1 MGAPNFEPFFHTTFL
16 CVFALG
22 LGAFHVHASIADRVN
37 EIRLQVETTSPMPIG
52 AAIDELETLLLSDTL
67 KVDEKRA
74 VAALYVRY
82 QLLIHQRPDENV
94 LRELQGLENNSRD
107 GLIISAGIARMYGI
121 SANYTEAYNR
131 FDAIISAPSIPA
143 DVKAYTLI
151 YQILT
156 YSEGQVF
163 APNAELINTVN
174 DLLITHDLSRLR
186 PLYDSIVADY
196 YQSVSAFDL
205 ALRFHEKSLKGAQA
219 ANQRILES
227 DNLYAIGIL
236 YRNLGNY
243 DKAIIYLERAVEHDK
258 EIDINYSEFL
268 AIYGIATTYYRA
280 GDLKSAIAL
289 SEKVLTHP
297 LSSSFYNSEIYRL
310 KAEAHLTL
318 GELDEAYQSL
328 ELARQLYDE
337 NREDEQTT
345 WRAQLEKTAAYITA
359 ARGNYKLAFEQFEV
373 FHEAYLQAKKYED
386 LELIESANLVQQIT
400 QEKERANLL
409 ENENKAFEEA
419 LLLKNEA
426 QRTQRLFSTLL
437 TILVALT
444 MVTIVII
451 LILLRKSKQANA
463 LYLSAKEKAEQH
475 SRLKSEFISNI
486 SHEIRTPLNAIIG
499 FGQTVDKRSS
509 DLQTKTL
516 TRKIVTASEMLL
528 QLINDL
534 LDFSKI
540 EAGKLTLAIR
550 PHDIKSSIHTLRDIF
565 SDQAQ
570 RKGLHLELN
579 IDENLSSE
587 LMFDELRFKQIMANL
602 ISNAIKF
609 SQEGSVQIGIALIEV
624 CDSHYALHC
633 WVKDNGI
640 GISKENQAKLF
651 KPFTQAESSIAR
663 KYGGTGLGLNI
674 TNNLLKLMGSSLS
687 VESEVNKGTTFSFDI
702 TFAIAS
708 DVEHVAS
715 TDSSDKLPC
724 TLAGKRVLL
733 AEDNDINV
741 EVIKALLEEFSLD
754 LHHVSNGQEA
764 INAVANNQF
773 DLVLMDVQMPEVDGL
788 SATRHIRQTLKMHT
802 PSIALTANAMQHDI
816 DECLA
821 AGMNAHVGKPVDKAH
836 LVDTLRRY
844 LTAG

>member
-1 MGAPNFEPFFHTTFL
+1 MTRFFCSTLL
-16 CVFALG
+16 CVFAISFA
-22 LGAFHVHASIADRVN
+22 AFHVHASIADRVN
-37 EIRLQVETTSPMPIG
+37 EIGRQVETASPMPIG
-52 AAIDELETLLLSDTL
+52 AAIDELETLLVSDTL

-74 VAALYVRY
+74 VAALYARY
-82 QLLIHQRPDENV
+82 QLLIHQRPNDNI
-94 LRELQGLENNSRD
+94 LRELKELEDKSRD
-107 GLIISAGIARMYGI
+107 GLIIAAGIARMYGI
-121 SANYTEAYNR
+121 SADYTEAYKR
-131 FDAIISAPSIPA
+131 FDALISTPSLPA
-143 DVKAYTLI
+143 DIKAYALI

-174 DLLITHDLSRLR
+174 DLLITHELSYLR

-196 YQSVSAFDL
+196 YQSVKAYEL
-205 ALRFHEKSLKGAQA
+205 ALRFYEKSLAGAQG

-236 YRNLGNY
+236 YRNLGDY
-243 DKAIIYLERAVEHDK
+243 DNAIGYFERAVEHDK
-258 EIDINYSEFL
+258 KIDINYSEFL
-268 AIYGIATTYYRA
+268 ATYGIATTYYRA
-280 GDLKSAIAL
+280 GELKAAIAL
-289 SEKVLTHP
+289 SEKVLAHP

-318 GELDEAYQSL
+318 GELDEANQSL
-328 ELARQLYDE
+328 ALARELYDE

-345 WRAQLEKTAAYITA
+345 WRAQLDKTAAYITA
-359 ARGNYKLAFEQFEV
+359 AKGDYKLAFEQFEV

-419 LLLKNEA
+419 LKLKNEA
-426 QRTQRLFSTLL
+426 QQTQELFSMLL
-437 TILVALT
+437 SVLVALT

-451 LILLRKSKQANA
+451 LILLRKSRQANA
-463 LYLSAKEKAEQH
+463 LYSTAKDKAELH
-475 SRLKSEFISNI
+475 SRIKSEFISNI

-499 FGQTVDKRSS
+499 FGQTLAKRSS
-509 DLQTKTL
+509 DLETKDL
-516 TRKIVTASEMLL
+516 TKKIVTASEMLL

-540 EAGKLTLAIR
+540 EAGKLTLAIG
-550 PHDIKSSIHTLRDIF
+550 PHHVKSSISTLIDIF

-570 RKGLHLELN
+570 RKDLN
-579 IDENLSSE
+579 LKLDVDENLKDE

-609 SQEGSVQIGIALIEV
+609 SKEGIVEIGVCVTEA
-624 CDSHYALHC
+624 CDSHYTLHC
-633 WVKDNGI
+633 WVKDTGI

-651 KPFTQAESSIAR
+651 TPFTQAESSIAR

-674 TNNLLKLMGSSLS
+674 TNNLLKLMGSSLT
-687 VESEVNKGTTFSFDI
+687 VESELGKGTTFSFDVS
-702 TFAIAS
+702 FAIAA
-708 DVEHVAS
+708 DA
-715 TDSSDKLPC
+715 DSMPPTANEEDSHYL
-724 TLAGKRVLL
+724 LVGKRVLL

-741 EVIKALLEEFSLD
+741 EVMKALLEEFNLD
-754 LHHVSNGQEA
+754 LHYASNGQEA
-764 INAVANNQF
+764 IDAMANQAF
-773 DLVLMDVQMPEVDGL
+773 DLVLMDVQMPRVDGI
-788 SATRHIRQTLKMHT
+788 SATQHIRQILKKNT
-802 PSIALTANAMQHDI
+802 PIVALTANAMQQDI

-821 AGMNAHVGKPVDKAH
+821 AGMNAHVGKPVDKVH
-836 LVDTLRRY
+836 LVNTLKKFLLRN
-844 LTAG
+844 

>member
-1 MGAPNFEPFFHTTFL
+1 MNRFFHTTFL

-37 EIRLQVETTSPMPIG
+37 EIRLQVETASPMPIG

-94 LRELQGLENNSRD
+94 LRELQGLEDNSKD
-107 GLIISAGIARMYGI
+107 GLIIAAGIARMYGI

-143 DVKAYTLI
+143 DVKAYALI

-205 ALRFHEKSLKGAQA
+205 ALRFYEKSLKGAQA

-318 GELDEAYQSL
+318 GELDEAHQSL

-400 QEKERANLL
+400 
-409 ENENKAFEEA
+409 
-419 LLLKNEA
+419 
-426 QRTQRLFSTLL
+426 
-437 TILVALT
+437 
-444 MVTIVII
+444 
-451 LILLRKSKQANA
+451 
-463 LYLSAKEKAEQH
+463 
-475 SRLKSEFISNI
+475 
-486 SHEIRTPLNAIIG
+486 
-499 FGQTVDKRSS
+499 
-509 DLQTKTL
+509 
-516 TRKIVTASEMLL
+516 
-528 QLINDL
+528 
-534 LDFSKI
+534 
-540 EAGKLTLAIR
+540 
-550 PHDIKSSIHTLRDIF
+550 
-565 SDQAQ
+565 
-570 RKGLHLELN
+570 
-579 IDENLSSE
+579 
-587 LMFDELRFKQIMANL
+587 
-602 ISNAIKF
+602 
-609 SQEGSVQIGIALIEV
+609 
-624 CDSHYALHC
+624 
-633 WVKDNGI
+633 
-640 GISKENQAKLF
+640 
-651 KPFTQAESSIAR
+651 
-663 KYGGTGLGLNI
+663 
-674 TNNLLKLMGSSLS
+674 
-687 VESEVNKGTTFSFDI
+687 
-702 TFAIAS
+702 
-708 DVEHVAS
+708 
-715 TDSSDKLPC
+715 
-724 TLAGKRVLL
+724 
-733 AEDNDINV
+733 
-741 EVIKALLEEFSLD
+741 
-754 LHHVSNGQEA
+754 
-764 INAVANNQF
+764 
-773 DLVLMDVQMPEVDGL
+773 
-788 SATRHIRQTLKMHT
+788 
-802 PSIALTANAMQHDI
+802 
-816 DECLA
+816 
-821 AGMNAHVGKPVDKAH
+821 
-836 LVDTLRRY
+836 
-844 LTAG
+844 

>member
-1 MGAPNFEPFFHTTFL
+1 
-16 CVFALG
+16 
-22 LGAFHVHASIADRVN
+22 
-37 EIRLQVETTSPMPIG
+37 
-52 AAIDELETLLLSDTL
+52 
-67 KVDEKRA
+67 
-74 VAALYVRY
+74 
-82 QLLIHQRPDENV
+82 
-94 LRELQGLENNSRD
+94 
-107 GLIISAGIARMYGI
+107 
-121 SANYTEAYNR
+121 
-131 FDAIISAPSIPA
+131 
-143 DVKAYTLI
+143 
-151 YQILT
+151 
-156 YSEGQVF
+156 
-163 APNAELINTVN
+163 
-174 DLLITHDLSRLR
+174 
-186 PLYDSIVADY
+186 
-196 YQSVSAFDL
+196 
-205 ALRFHEKSLKGAQA
+205 
-219 ANQRILES
+219 
-227 DNLYAIGIL
+227 
-236 YRNLGNY
+236 
-243 DKAIIYLERAVEHDK
+243 
-258 EIDINYSEFL
+258 
-268 AIYGIATTYYRA
+268 
-280 GDLKSAIAL
+280 
-289 SEKVLTHP
+289 
-297 LSSSFYNSEIYRL
+297 
-310 KAEAHLTL
+310 
-318 GELDEAYQSL
+318 
-328 ELARQLYDE
+328 
-337 NREDEQTT
+337 
-345 WRAQLEKTAAYITA
+345 
-359 ARGNYKLAFEQFEV
+359 
-373 FHEAYLQAKKYED
+373 
-386 LELIESANLVQQIT
+386 
-400 QEKERANLL
+400 
-409 ENENKAFEEA
+409 
-419 LLLKNEA
+419 
-426 QRTQRLFSTLL
+426 
-437 TILVALT
+437 

-602 ISNAIKF
+602 ISNAVKF
-609 SQEGSVQIGIALIEV
+609 SQEGSVQIGISLIEA
-624 CDSHYALHC
+624 CDSHCVLHC

-651 KPFTQAESSIAR
+651 TPFTQAESSIAR

-674 TNNLLKLMGSSLS
+674 TNNLLKLMGSYLS
-687 VESEVNKGTTFSFDI
+687 VESELNEGTTFSFDI

-802 PSIALTANAMQHDI
+802 PIIALTANAMQHYI

-821 AGMNAHVGKPVDKAH
+821 AGMNAHVGKPIDKAH

>member
-1 MGAPNFEPFFHTTFL
+1 MNRFFHTTFL

-94 LRELQGLENNSRD
+94 LRELQGLEDNSKD
-107 GLIISAGIARMYGI
+107 GLIIAAGIARMYGI
-121 SANYTEAYNR
+121 SAKYTEAYNR

-243 DKAIIYLERAVEHDK
+243 DKAIIYFERAVEHDK

-289 SEKVLTHP
+289 SEKVLTHT

-602 ISNAIKF
+602 ISNAVKF
-609 SQEGSVQIGIALIEV
+609 SQEGSVQIGISLIEA

-640 GISKENQAKLF
+640 GISKENETKLF
-651 KPFTQAESSIAR
+651 TPFTQAESSIAR

-674 TNNLLKLMGSSLS
+674 TNNLLKLMGSYLS
-687 VESEVNKGTTFSFDI
+687 VESELNEGTTFSFDI

>member
-1 MGAPNFEPFFHTTFL
+1 MNRFFHTTFL

-22 LGAFHVHASIADRVN
+22 LCAFHVHASIADRVN

-94 LRELQGLENNSRD
+94 LRELQGLEDNSKD
-107 GLIISAGIARMYGI
+107 GFIIAVGIARMYGI

-143 DVKAYTLI
+143 DVKAYALI

-163 APNAELINTVN
+163 APNAELINAVN

-196 YQSVSAFDL
+196 YQSVSAYDL
-205 ALRFHEKSLKGAQA
+205 ALRFYEKSLEGAQA

-243 DKAIIYLERAVEHDK
+243 DKAIIYFERAVEHDK
-258 EIDINYSEFL
+258 QIDINYSEFL

-280 GDLKSAIAL
+280 GDLKAAIAL

-373 FHEAYLQAKKYED
+373 FHEAYLKAKKYED

-409 ENENKAFEEA
+409 ESENKAFEEA
-419 LLLKNEA
+419 LQLKNEA
-426 QRTQRLFSTLL
+426 QQTQELFSMLL
-437 TILVALT
+437 SVLVVLT

-463 LYLSAKEKAEQH
+463 LYSTAKDKAELH
-475 SRLKSEFISNI
+475 SRIKSEFISNI

-499 FGQTVDKRSS
+499 FGQTVAKRSS
-509 DLQTKTL
+509 DLETKNL
-516 TRKIVTASEMLL
+516 TKKIVTASEMLL

-540 EAGKLTLAIR
+540 EAGKLTLAIG
-550 PHDIKSSIHTLRDIF
+550 PHHVKSSMSTLIDIF

-570 RKGLHLELN
+570 RKDLHLELN
-579 IDENLSSE
+579 VDGNLTDE

-609 SQEGSVQIGIALIEV
+609 SREGTVEIGIRVIEA

-651 KPFTQAESSIAR
+651 TPFTQAESSIAR

-674 TNNLLKLMGSSLS
+674 TNNLLKLMGSSLT
-687 VESEVNKGTTFSFDI
+687 VESEVGKGATFSFDV
-702 TFAIAS
+702 TFAIATDANS
-708 DVEHVAS
+708 MPPATDEVEPHC
-715 TDSSDKLPC
+715 L
-724 TLAGKRVLL
+724 LAGKRVLL

-741 EVIKALLEEFSLD
+741 EVMKALLEEFKLD
-754 LHHVSNGQEA
+754 LHHASNGQEA
-764 INAVANNQF
+764 IDALANQEF
-773 DLVLMDVQMPEVDGL
+773 DLVLMDVQMPQVDGIN
-788 SATRHIRQTLKMHT
+788 ATKHIRQILKKNT
-802 PSIALTANAMQHDI
+802 PIIALTANAMQQDI

-821 AGMNAHVGKPVDKAH
+821 AGMNAHVGKPVDKAF
-836 LVDTLRRY
+836 LVSTLRRY

>member
-163 APNAELINTVN
+163 APNAELINAVN

-205 ALRFHEKSLKGAQA
+205 ALRFYEKSLKGAQA

-289 SEKVLTHP
+289 SEKVLTHT

-400 QEKERANLL
+400 
-409 ENENKAFEEA
+409 
-419 LLLKNEA
+419 
-426 QRTQRLFSTLL
+426 
-437 TILVALT
+437 
-444 MVTIVII
+444 
-451 LILLRKSKQANA
+451 
-463 LYLSAKEKAEQH
+463 
-475 SRLKSEFISNI
+475 
-486 SHEIRTPLNAIIG
+486 
-499 FGQTVDKRSS
+499 
-509 DLQTKTL
+509 
-516 TRKIVTASEMLL
+516 
-528 QLINDL
+528 
-534 LDFSKI
+534 
-540 EAGKLTLAIR
+540 
-550 PHDIKSSIHTLRDIF
+550 
-565 SDQAQ
+565 
-570 RKGLHLELN
+570 
-579 IDENLSSE
+579 
-587 LMFDELRFKQIMANL
+587 
-602 ISNAIKF
+602 
-609 SQEGSVQIGIALIEV
+609 
-624 CDSHYALHC
+624 
-633 WVKDNGI
+633 
-640 GISKENQAKLF
+640 
-651 KPFTQAESSIAR
+651 
-663 KYGGTGLGLNI
+663 
-674 TNNLLKLMGSSLS
+674 
-687 VESEVNKGTTFSFDI
+687 
-702 TFAIAS
+702 
-708 DVEHVAS
+708 
-715 TDSSDKLPC
+715 
-724 TLAGKRVLL
+724 
-733 AEDNDINV
+733 
-741 EVIKALLEEFSLD
+741 
-754 LHHVSNGQEA
+754 
-764 INAVANNQF
+764 
-773 DLVLMDVQMPEVDGL
+773 
-788 SATRHIRQTLKMHT
+788 
-802 PSIALTANAMQHDI
+802 
-816 DECLA
+816 
-821 AGMNAHVGKPVDKAH
+821 
-836 LVDTLRRY
+836 
-844 LTAG
+844 

>member
-163 APNAELINTVN
+163 APNAELINAVN

-205 ALRFHEKSLKGAQA
+205 ALHFYEKSLKGAQA

-318 GELDEAYQSL
+318 GELDEAHQSL

-802 PSIALTANAMQHDI
+802 PIIALTANAMQHDI

>member
-163 APNAELINTVN
+163 APNAELINAVN

-205 ALRFHEKSLKGAQA
+205 ALHFYEKSLKGAQA

-318 GELDEAYQSL
+318 GELDEAHQSL

>member
-52 AAIDELETLLLSDTL
+52 AATDELETLLLSDTL

-163 APNAELINTVN
+163 APNAELINAVN

-205 ALRFHEKSLKGAQA
+205 ALHFYEKSLKGAQA

-318 GELDEAYQSL
+318 GELDEAHQSL

-359 ARGNYKLAFEQFEV
+359 ARGNYKLALEQFEE

>member
-163 APNAELINTVN
+163 APNAELINAVN

-205 ALRFHEKSLKGAQA
+205 ALHFYEKSLKGAQA

-243 DKAIIYLERAVEHDK
+243 DKAIIYFERAVEHDK

-602 ISNAIKF
+602 ISNAVKF

>member
-163 APNAELINTVN
+163 APNAELINAVN

-205 ALRFHEKSLKGAQA
+205 ALHFYEKSLKGAQA

-243 DKAIIYLERAVEHDK
+243 DKAIIYFERAVEHDK

-318 GELDEAYQSL
+318 GELDEAHQSL